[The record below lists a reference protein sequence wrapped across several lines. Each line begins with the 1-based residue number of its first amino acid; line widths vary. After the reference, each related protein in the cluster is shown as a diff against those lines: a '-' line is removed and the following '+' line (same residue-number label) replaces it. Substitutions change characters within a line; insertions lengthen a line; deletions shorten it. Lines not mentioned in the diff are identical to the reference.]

1 MAQIKCIDCGQVFDN
16 KLADCPKC
24 GCPASECEIVTET
37 PVKENVA
44 KGDAEDK
51 NKRTVSNETR
61 TTDTGYLN
69 EKALARC
76 ADIIFICA
84 SVGYLL
90 LYIVILLVCG
100 RTIHGV
106 PMLVVSIIGCI
117 ITAIYI
123 VGLLIAKAFVKIY
136 ANMSINLHEINMKLK

>member
-1 MAQIKCIDCGQVFDN
+1 MAQIKCFDCGQVFDD

-44 KGDAEDK
+44 KGDTEDK

-69 EKALARC
+69 EKAVARY
-76 ADIIFICA
+76 ADIIFNCA
-84 SVGYLL
+84 FVGCIL

-100 RTIHGV
+100 HTTDGV
-106 PMLVVSIIGCI
+106 TMLVVALIVSIIM
-117 ITAIYI
+117 AIYI
-123 VGLLIAKAFVKIY
+123 VELYIAKAFVKIY
-136 ANMSINLHEINMKLK
+136 VNMSINLHEINMKLK

>member
-1 MAQIKCIDCGQVFDN
+1 MAQIRCIDCGQVFDN
-16 KLADCPKC
+16 ELADCPKC
-24 GCPASECEIVTET
+24 GCPASECEIATET

-69 EKALARC
+69 EKVVARC
-76 ADIIFICA
+76 ADIIFNCA
-84 SVGYLL
+84 LVGYLL
-90 LYIVILLVCG
+90 LYVVILLVCS

-106 PMLVVSIIGCI
+106 PMLVVAIIGFI

-123 VGLLIAKAFVKIY
+123 VGLYIAKAYVKIY